1 MPSRRLTLPA
11 VATLVVASLLLGA
24 LAAFADVARPAKR
37 EAAPV
42 AGARKFVVR
51 QPRAEASRALPPR
64 YVVATPA
71 YCVVAT
77 KPPAAVPV
85 PQAILDAF
93 GVLRRDRTADD
104 DVPAAALD
112 ALRAHG
118 LEPFDPAA
126 ARLLRTTAGGGR
138 AWAVPVRDVP
148 PTSIFGC
155 RAGLVRAPLPAPVV
169 VVPNTGK
176 RKRLHPAVPQY
187 ATTTPAPS
195 RSTMPSAP
203 PSAAPGS
210 PPTTTPSAPPA
221 TATVPV
227 PQAATT
233 PSGPQSPPSATAPTA
248 PPSTT
253 LAPATPPTA
262 TTPAP
267 PSRPT
272 YKPRPGVAIVAVG
285 DAPVGAGGTL
295 DDLVRGR
302 ENVAVDPCAGPGH
315 DMLSVSG
322 IVPDG
327 VAAAF
332 LTSADGTAIRAD
344 VKDNAY
350 AFVVPPAKRPEQR
363 YVVWTGGDGTPHV
376 QSVASLIFSVKMRCP
391 SDIVRVSAGD
401 ATTCGSVGPMFV
413 PPTPTTP
420 GRAWEPVPAPSLTA
434 SVPCT
439 LRAIA
444 VPQPAV
450 TPRPTKRHHR
460 K

>member
-1 MPSRRLTLPA
+1 MSAPSPYRSDDDQPDRRSLPAMPSRRLTLPA
-11 VATLVVASLLLGA
+11 VATLAVVSLLLGA

-37 EAAPV
+37 EAAPAV
-42 AGARKFVVR
+42 AAGARKFVVR
-51 QPRAEASRALPPR
+51 APRPG
-64 YVVATPA
+64 YVAATPA
-71 YCVVAT
+71 YCVVAS
-77 KPPAAVPV
+77 KPPAAEPV

-104 DVPAAALD
+104 DLPASALD
-112 ALRAHG
+112 ALRARG

-126 ARLLRTTAGGGR
+126 ARLLRTTDTGGR

-148 PTSIFGC
+148 PTSSFGC
-155 RAGLVRAPLPAPVV
+155 RAGLVRAPLPVP
-169 VVPNTGK
+169 VVPNTGT
-176 RKRLHPAVPQY
+176 RKRRHPAAPRY
-187 ATTTPAPS
+187 ATPTPAPPITTPEPPPSASVPTPPASTTPAPV
-195 RSTMPSAP
+195 TP
-203 PSAAPGS
+203 PSS
-210 PPTTTPSAPPA
+210 
-221 TATVPV
+221 
-227 PQAATT
+227 
-233 PSGPQSPPSATAPTA
+233 
-248 PPSTT
+248 
-253 LAPATPPTA
+253 

-267 PSRPT
+267 APSPRPA

-350 AFVVPPAKRPEQR
+350 AFIVPPAKRPEQR

-376 QSVASLIFSVKMRCP
+376 QPVASLIFSVKMRCP

-420 GRAWEPVPAPSLTA
+420 GRAWTPVPVPSLTQG
-434 SVPCT
+434 VPCT

-444 VPQPAV
+444 VPQPSV
-450 TPRPTKRHHR
+450 TPRPTKRHGH

>member
-24 LAAFADVARPAKR
+24 LAAFADVARPAKP
-37 EAAPV
+37 EAAPVAV
-42 AGARKFVVR
+42 AGARKFLVR
-51 QPRAEASRALPPR
+51 APRAGSI
-64 YVVATPA
+64 VVATPA
-71 YCVVAT
+71 YCVVAS

-85 PQAILDAF
+85 PQPILDAF

-104 DVPAAALD
+104 DLPASAVD
-112 ALRAHG
+112 ALRARG

-126 ARLLRTTAGGGR
+126 ARLLRTTAGGGH

-148 PTSIFGC
+148 ATTIFGC
-155 RAGLVRAPLPAPVV
+155 RPGLVRAPLPVPV
-169 VVPNTGK
+169 PARPHTGT
-176 RKRLHPAVPQY
+176 RKQLHPA
-187 ATTTPAPS
+187 
-195 RSTMPSAP
+195 
-203 PSAAPGS
+203 
-210 PPTTTPSAPPA
+210 
-221 TATVPV
+221 
-227 PQAATT
+227 
-233 PSGPQSPPSATAPTA
+233 
-248 PPSTT
+248 
-253 LAPATPPTA
+253 
-262 TTPAP
+262 TPAP
-267 PSRPT
+267 PVTTPEPPPTASVPSPPASTTPVPVTPPSSTTPTPRPSVRPT
-272 YKPRPGVAIVAVG
+272 YKPRPGVAIVALG

-302 ENVAVDPCAGPGH
+302 ESVAVDPCAGPGH

-350 AFVVPPAKRPEQR
+350 AFVVPPTKRPEQR

-376 QSVASLIFSVKMRCP
+376 QPVASLIFSVRMRCP
-391 SDIVRVSAGD
+391 SDVVRVSTGD
-401 ATTCGSVGPMFV
+401 ATTCAPVGPIFV

-420 GRAWEPVPAPSLTA
+420 GRAWTPVPVPSLIQ

-444 VPQPAV
+444 IPQPSTH
-450 TPRPTKRHHR
+450 TPPPTKRRHH